1 VNNPDENDYTL
12 VRNSYPDYIRTL
24 VWTTEVGKEGTEHI
38 QAYVKLNRQ
47 QRMSFIK
54 KLFPKGHFKSITK
67 DEYDINTQRY
77 AQKEDDTTAGLHHI
91 SHNDPIPSVDSVLR
105 QICEA
110 IPEEHLECY
119 RHDHRHFLNGAHPS
133 PCECNYPDEWDWE
146 VQIQKPCMKKHIKTL
161 ERELVLANPR
171 VAKLLVSPTY
181 TKLKKEWLTEI
192 FLSYIYKQ
200 DADDNE
206 ISWHQDTGDDAT
218 VPTSSVGEEE
228 EICEAEFSETDEG
241 SDAGSEQIDQ
251 QED

>member
-1 VNNPDENDYTL
+1 MNNPDENDYAL

-38 QAYVKLNRQ
+38 QAYVKLQRQ

-77 AQKEDDTTAGLHHI
+77 AQKDDDTTAGQHII
-91 SHNDPIPSVDSVLR
+91 SHNDPIPGVDTVLR

-110 IPEEHLECY
+110 IPQEHLECWQ
-119 RHDHRHFLNGAHPS
+119 HVNPLNKDQP
-133 PCECNYPDEWDWE
+133 YPEDYDWE
-146 VQIQKPCMKKHIKTL
+146 DHIQAPCMKRHIRQL

-181 TKLKKEWLTEI
+181 SKLKKEWFTEI
-192 FLSYIYKQ
+192 FLSYIVN
-200 DADDNE
+200 ADDNE
-206 ISWHQDTGDDAT
+206 IQGDEDTHDVATIPTIGGEDEEDAEEDE
-218 VPTSSVGEEE
+218 SSS
-228 EICEAEFSETDEG
+228 FEG
-241 SDAGSEQIDQ
+241 TDAGSEQDY
-251 QED
+251 QEERGD